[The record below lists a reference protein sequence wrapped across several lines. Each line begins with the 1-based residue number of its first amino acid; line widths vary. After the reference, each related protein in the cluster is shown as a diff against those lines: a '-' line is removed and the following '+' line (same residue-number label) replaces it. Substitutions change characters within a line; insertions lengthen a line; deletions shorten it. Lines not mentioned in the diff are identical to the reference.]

1 MVLSYQETTFRTGVV
16 MSEQLSPGEAAQ
28 ALDEIQRRQQQV
40 IDLAAIPAW
49 YWWAV
54 GGLMVVLGAGVDIR
68 TPTAIGVA
76 VPVFVVG
83 LLAVNGWVIVRAFR
97 HAQLRN
103 GLLDGRAV
111 VSILGFVAVIAGGT
125 IGLAFALRAGGVH
138 YPATWAC
145 LAGGLVMGLAGPA
158 LNRALR
164 RVMLSNRAGSAR

>member
-1 MVLSYQETTFRTGVV
+1 
-16 MSEQLSPGEAAQ
+16 MSEQPSPGEAAQ

-68 TPTAIGVA
+68 TPVSIGIA
-76 VPVFVVG
+76 VPLFVVG
-83 LLAVNGWVIVRAFR
+83 VLAVTGWVAGRAYR

-103 GLLDGRAV
+103 GLIDPRGVLA
-111 VSILGFVAVIAGGT
+111 ILGFVALIVGGT
-125 IGLAFALRAGGVH
+125 IGLAFGLRGAGVH

-145 LAGGLVMGLAGPA
+145 LAGGLVMGLGGPV
-158 LNRALR
+158 LNRWLR

>member
-1 MVLSYQETTFRTGVV
+1 

-28 ALDEIQRRQQQV
+28 ALDEIQQRQQQV

-68 TPTAIGVA
+68 TPTALGIA
-76 VPVFVVG
+76 VPVFVAG
-83 LLAVNGWVIVRAFR
+83 LLAVNGWVIGRAFR
-97 HAQLRN
+97 HAQPRN
-103 GLLDGRAV
+103 GLLDGRGV

-125 IGLAFALRAGGVH
+125 IGLAFALRGAGAH

-158 LNRALR
+158 LNRVLR